1 VFFVEFKGRKRALDQ
16 GGPVNEALQDLGT
29 VAKDWR
35 WLGSFED
42 AAKYAK

>member
-1 VFFVEFKGRKRALDQ
+1 MFFVEFKGRKRAASQ
-16 GGPVNEALQDLGT
+16 GGTVNEALRDLGT

-42 AAKYAK
+42 AARYAK